1 MPPEAQLTP
10 PVEAFLLPHRS
21 FWLFFFPSLVAWSG
35 IRDLSSPGI
44 KSTPSAAEVWS
55 QPLDRQ
61 ASPFPIILRDSGRCV
76 GWVSMGVGVLGFS
89 FFPTSVLVVS
99 LCFPALA
106 ALFPGM
112 DWCLCIAGSHLS
124 DPCVISHYSLL
135 FTILSI

>member
-1 MPPEAQLTP
+1 MGEI
-10 PVEAFLLPHRS
+10 VGCVWRS
-21 FWLFFFPSLVAWSG
+21 ERPWRSL
-35 IRDLSSPGI
+35 
-44 KSTPSAAEVWS
+44 
-55 QPLDRQ
+55 
-61 ASPFPIILRDSGRCV
+61 CV